1 MAFRN
6 KIQNNQFSVQK
17 HLRCMPQFI
26 LACYHRSFSKIHLQ
40 HVLDSSAPDLEEHRS
55 TVLHVL
61 QQIGVSEDK
70 IQNMI
75 EVWNKV
81 CIFLRLEAVFY
92 LNLCF
97 V

>member
-1 MAFRN
+1 MSQ
-6 KIQNNQFSVQK
+6 IIV
-17 HLRCMPQFI
+17 
-26 LACYHRSFSKIHLQ
+26 ACYHRSFDKIHLQ

-55 TVLHVL
+55 TVLQVL

-81 CIFLRLEAVFY
+81 CIFLRLEAVR
-92 LNLCF
+92 
-97 V
+97 